1 MRRFLLLAVVSA
13 ALIVPAAR
21 ADSPTFTP
29 LPAFTFTDTTCGFD
43 VFVQASAGETLKEFS
58 NGTVIVSGPLSATL
72 SANGKTVTVNIPG
85 PYIAISGH
93 RALGHGLGLIFIEL
107 PDGGVTLA
115 YVAGVI
121 DDEVFPQTIIHG
133 TVLLDV
139 CAALAP

>member
-1 MRRFLLLAVVSA
+1 MRRIWLLVVVAAAVIA
-13 ALIVPAAR
+13 PAAR

-29 LPAFTFTDTTCGFD
+29 LTAFSFTDTTCGFD
-43 VFVQASAGETLKEFS
+43 VLVQASAGETLKEFS
-58 NGTVIVSGPLSATL
+58 NGTVIVSGPLTATV

-93 RALGHGLGLIFIEL
+93 TALGHGLGLVFIQL

-115 YVAGVI
+115 YVSGVI
-121 DDEVFPQTIIHG
+121 DDEVFPQRLIHG
-133 TVLLDV
+133 TLLLDV

>member
-85 PYIAISGH
+85 PFIDISGH
-93 RALGHGLGLIFIEL
+93 TAVGLGLGLLPVQL
-107 PDGGVTLA
+107 PDGQVTLA
-115 YVAGVI
+115 YVAGVV
-121 DDEVFPQTIIHG
+121 DESGFPTLVHG
-133 TVLLDV
+133 KVLLDLCV
-139 CAALAP
+139 ALAP

>member
-1 MRRFLLLAVVSA
+1 MRRFLLVVVAAA
-13 ALIVPAAR
+13 ALIAPAAR
-21 ADSPTFTP
+21 AGSPTFTP
-29 LPAFTFTDTTCGFD
+29 LPAFSFTDTTCGFD
-43 VFVQASAGETLKEFS
+43 VLVQASAGETLKEFS

-93 RALGHGLGLIFIEL
+93 TAFGHGLGLVAIQL
-107 PDGGVTLA
+107 PDGRVTLA
-115 YVAGVI
+115 YVSGLI
-121 DDEVFPQTIIHG
+121 DDEVFPQRLIHG

>member
-1 MRRFLLLAVVSA
+1 MRRIWLLIVVAA

-58 NGTVIVSGPLSATL
+58 NGTVIVSGPLTATL

-93 RALGHGLGLIFIEL
+93 TAFGHGLALVAIQL

-115 YVAGVI
+115 YVSGVI
-121 DDEVFPQTIIHG
+121 DDEVFPQRIIHG